1 MVVLLEP
8 QRRQWLGQ
16 TRPYRLPEPPG
27 RNVTVLRFW
36 LAITR
41 RIGNCGGYSS
51 SWPTCSGRAV
61 SQAADVQSLRALGH
75 VALGHVALGHVALG
89 HVALGQDRLGRKVTL
104 ACVSAAADKV
114 NNVSQPRAVLTE
126 SQPQNR
132 SPWEGEPTTSDV

>member
-16 TRPYRLPEPPG
+16 QRPYRLPEPPG

-75 VALGHVALGHVALG
+75 VALG
-89 HVALGQDRLGRKVTL
+89 QDRLGRKVTL
-104 ACVSAAADKV
+104 ASVSAAADKV